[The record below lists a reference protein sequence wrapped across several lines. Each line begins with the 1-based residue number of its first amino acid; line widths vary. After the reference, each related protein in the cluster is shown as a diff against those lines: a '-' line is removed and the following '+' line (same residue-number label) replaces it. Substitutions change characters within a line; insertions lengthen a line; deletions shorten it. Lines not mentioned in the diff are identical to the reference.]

1 MLGTQPSALPGF
13 TDPSPA
19 AEHGLLQRRAGAA
32 PTPAAPSCCY
42 LPAPSGLPCAS
53 RRTQG
58 AVPPEGVPAPGGP
71 AGLLEAA
78 EIPSSRSSARGR
90 PAGSVAGDHPSSPP
104 CPTRRPGPAT
114 ALRSGPAGTRDAP
127 AVLTWRGS
135 PVRSLRRVLVGG
147 AGGAA
152 QAGLGGLRL
161 SQRPGGA
168 GETRPAAERGL

>member
-1 MLGTQPSALPGF
+1 MEH
-13 TDPSPA
+13 SPA
-19 AEHGLLQRRAGAA
+19 LFQALQTRAPQPNTDCCNAEPARLPPRPPQAAATCRRRPASPVHPGALRA
-32 PTPAAPSCCY
+32 PCHRKGSRPRVALRVS
-42 LPAPSGLPCAS
+42 S
-53 RRTQG
+53 RRR
-58 AVPPEGVPAPGGP
+58 
-71 AGLLEAA
+71 
-78 EIPSSRSSARGR
+78 IPSSRSSARGR